1 MNIIERFASN
11 PEYSSKAP
19 ERLTFVAQPRTI
31 YAPLAG
37 EIVEDEVE
45 TMGLFG
51 KGVALHPAAEIVY
64 APVSGRIRATTVTN
78 HAIGITTADGID
90 VLMHIGIGTVSMNGR
105 GFVRF
110 VQAGEEVK
118 AGDPLIAFDDQR
130 ILDAGYKDTVVVM
143 VTNADELGPVIYE
156 VDESVKLGSHPVV
169 KPGELLMRVAEK

>member
-64 APVSGRIRATTVTN
+64 APISGRIRATTVTN

-118 AGDPLIAFDDQR
+118 DDQR

-143 VTNADELGPVIYE
+143 VTNADELGPVTYE

>member
-19 ERLTFVAQPRTI
+19 ESLSYAAEPRTI
-31 YAPLAG
+31 HSPIAG
-37 EIVEDEVE
+37 TVVKDEVE
-45 TMGLFG
+45 SMGLFG
-51 KGVALHPAAEIVY
+51 KGLAIAPSGEIVY
-64 APVSGRIRATTVTN
+64 APVAGRIRATTVTN

-90 VLMHIGIGTVSMNGR
+90 VLIHIGIGTVSMNGR

-110 VQAGEEVK
+110 VQEGDEVK
-118 AGDPLIAFDDQR
+118 AGQALVAFDDQR

-143 VTNADELGPVIYE
+143 VTNSDELGPISYE

-169 KPGELLMRVAEK
+169 KPGELLFVVGTK

>member
-19 ERLTFVAQPRTI
+19 ERLTFVAQPRAI

-64 APVSGRIRATTVTN
+64 APISGRIRATTVTN

-105 GFVRF
+105 GFVRC
-110 VQAGEEVK
+110 VGGG
-118 AGDPLIAFDDQR
+118 GD
-130 ILDAGYKDTVVVM
+130 G
-143 VTNADELGPVIYE
+143 
-156 VDESVKLGSHPVV
+156 
-169 KPGELLMRVAEK
+169 